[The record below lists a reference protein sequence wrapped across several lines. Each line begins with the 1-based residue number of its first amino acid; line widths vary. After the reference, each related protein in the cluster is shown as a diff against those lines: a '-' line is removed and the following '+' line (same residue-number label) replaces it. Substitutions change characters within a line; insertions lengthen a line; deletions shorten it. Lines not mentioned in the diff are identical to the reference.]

1 MYEDLDAIGTGDD
14 ATGPILEPEPDGSVS
29 MNVGD
34 ELIIE
39 LGEPIS
45 QVGSDE
51 FTLEVSGLDGIIE
64 IEEDPPSLIIES
76 GATTAVN
83 VGMHNLMLYLGD
95 SGGQTLYM
103 I

>member
-1 MYEDLDAIGTGDD
+1 MYEEIDDSRSGDGN
-14 ATGPILEPEPDGSVS
+14 GPSLEPEPDGSLS
-29 MNVGD
+29 MNAGG

-45 QVGSDE
+45 QVGSNE

-76 GATTAVN
+76 GSTTDAD

-95 SGGQTLYM
+95 SGGETLYM